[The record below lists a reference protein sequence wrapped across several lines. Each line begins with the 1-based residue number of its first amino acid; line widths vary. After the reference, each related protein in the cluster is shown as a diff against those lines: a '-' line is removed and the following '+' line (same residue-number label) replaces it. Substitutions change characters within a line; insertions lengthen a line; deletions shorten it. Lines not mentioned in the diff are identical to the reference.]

1 MADFTFLVDVTVTMT
16 ALVLPIVLIVRL
28 LVADDDF
35 TVGDLFILPI
45 VPIGEA
51 LPPEEETP
59 PRWRPELIRARHGA
73 SAPVVPAVSSQEV
86 FRPLSGSEA
95 DHARPS

>member
-1 MADFTFLVDVTVTMT
+1 VADLTFLVDVTVTMT
-16 ALVLPIVLIVRL
+16 AVVLPIVLIVRL

-45 VPIGEA
+45 MPISEA

-59 PRWRPELIRARHGA
+59 PRWRPELIRARHRA
-73 SAPVVPAVSSQEV
+73 SEPVVSGREAV
-86 FRPLSGSEA
+86 GSPSV
-95 DHARPS
+95 RPSATDLG

>member
-1 MADFTFLVDVTVTMT
+1 MADLMFLVDVTVTMT
-16 ALVLPIVLIVRL
+16 AVVLPIVLIVRL

-45 VPIGEA
+45 VPISEA

-59 PRWRPELIRARHGA
+59 PRWRPELIRARHRASEPVESGREAVGSPSVSA
-73 SAPVVPAVSSQEV
+73 SA
-86 FRPLSGSEA
+86 A
-95 DHARPS
+95 DLG

>member
-1 MADFTFLVDVTVTMT
+1 VADLTFLFDVTVTMT
-16 ALVLPIVLIVRL
+16 AVVLPIVLIVRL

-45 VPIGEA
+45 VPISEA

-59 PRWRPELIRARHGA
+59 PRWRPELIRARHRA
-73 SAPVVPAVSSQEV
+73 SEPVAPAVSSQQV
-86 FRPLSGSEA
+86 FRPINASEA
-95 DHARPS
+95 EHARPS